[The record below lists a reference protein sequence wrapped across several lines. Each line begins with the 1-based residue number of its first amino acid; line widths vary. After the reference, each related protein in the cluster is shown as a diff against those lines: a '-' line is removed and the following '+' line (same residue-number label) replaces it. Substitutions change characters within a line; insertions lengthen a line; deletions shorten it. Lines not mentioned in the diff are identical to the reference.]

1 MNTPDIVPAIFLG
14 IKFLTLIGLLV
25 YLVFAGVMVRQEQL
39 MSDVLEEGFEPVL
52 RIITILHFAAAVAV
66 FLLALVLL

>member
-14 IKFLTLIGLLV
+14 MKFLALVGLVV
-25 YLVFAGVMVRQEQL
+25 YMIFAGIIVRQEQL
-39 MSDVLEEGFEPVL
+39 MADVLEHTFEPML
-52 RIITILHFAAAVAV
+52 RSITIIHFIAAVAV